1 MRRLLISFSSTLLVA
16 MACAQDIV
24 PSGKGDSAAEK
35 AAQAM
40 AAMDEIVAKPSSNEA
55 VPKVTSDAKTAK
67 ATKAPKPEE
76 EEDEPGNGNPP
87 LLPASEAGGSRGMG
101 MLSRAR
107 LDMMIPAGRSHRGVH
122 YPMYRPLD
130 GERAPVTTGPGAITG
145 IKASLDSLFESELVT
160 RLDDDHVQFDHAK
173 WVQYDTKPAADGSSL
188 PKMKLEIEKGVY
200 DLKNDILMTNQP
212 VRIENQQFVIE
223 GDAMLHD
230 RASGLTRLTGR
241 VKMTFFNEEPEPA
254 PASPPASPSS
264 PAPGVSPPAPSPPPT
279 R

>member
-1 MRRLLISFSSTLLVA
+1 MRRILISFSSTLLVA
-16 MACAQDIV
+16 MACAQDV
-24 PSGKGDSAAEK
+24 PAGKGDSAAEK

-40 AAMDEIVAKPSSNEA
+40 AAMDEIIAKPASNEKA
-55 VPKVTSDAKTAK
+55 PKIISDAKTPK
-67 ATKAPKPEE
+67 APKAPKPDE
-76 EEDEPGNGNPP
+76 EEDESGPGNLP

-101 MLSRAR
+101 MLSRSR

-122 YPMYRPLD
+122 YPMYRPID
-130 GERAPVTTGPGAITG
+130 GERAPVTPGQVTITG

-173 WVQYDTKPAADGSSL
+173 WVQYDTKLAADGSSL
-188 PKMKLEIEKGVY
+188 PKMKLEIERGVY

-241 VKMTFFNEEPEPA
+241 VKMTFFNEDPDSA
-254 PASPPASPSS
+254 PASPPSTPD
-264 PAPGVSPPAPSPPPT
+264 PAVPPPAPSPPPT

>member
-1 MRRLLISFSSTLLVA
+1 MRRLLISFTSTLLVA
-16 MACAQDIV
+16 VACAQEV
-24 PSGKGDSAAEK
+24 PAGKGDSAAAK

-40 AAMDEIVAKPSSNEA
+40 AAMDEIVAPSPSNEA
-55 VPKVTSDAKTAK
+55 APKVASDVKTLK
-67 ATKAPKPEE
+67 APKAPKPEE
-76 EEDEPGNGNPP
+76 EADESGTGNPP

-130 GERAPVTTGPGAITG
+130 GERAPVATGPGAITG
-145 IKASLDSLFESELVT
+145 IKASLDSLFESEVVT
-160 RLDDDHVQFDHAK
+160 RLDEDHVQFDRAK

-188 PKMKLEIEKGVY
+188 PKMKLEIERGVY

-241 VKMTFFNEEPEPA
+241 VKMTFFNEDPDPA
-254 PASPPASPSS
+254 PASTPST
-264 PAPGVSPPAPSPPPT
+264 PAPAVSPPAPSPPPT

>member
-1 MRRLLISFSSTLLVA
+1 MRRLLISFSSTLLGA
-16 MACAQDIV
+16 MACAQETV
-24 PSGKGDSAAEK
+24 PAGKGDSAAEK

-40 AAMDEIVAKPSSNEA
+40 AAMDEIIEKPASNEA
-55 VPKVTSDAKTAK
+55 APEVASDAKMPK
-67 ATKAPKPEE
+67 APKAPKVPKPEE
-76 EEDEPGNGNPP
+76 EEDEPGTGNPP

-130 GERAPVTTGPGAITG
+130 GERVPVVAGAGPITG

-160 RLDDDHVQFDHAK
+160 RLDDDHVQFDRAK

-188 PKMKLEIEKGVY
+188 PKMKLEIERGVY

-254 PASPPASPSS
+254 PAPPPASPA
-264 PAPGVSPPAPSPPPT
+264 PAVSPPAPSPPPT

>member
-16 MACAQDIV
+16 MACAQDAV
-24 PSGKGDSAAEK
+24 PAGKGDSAAEK

-40 AAMDEIVAKPSSNEA
+40 AAMDEIVAKPASNEA
-55 VPKVTSDAKTAK
+55 APKVDSNAKTPK
-67 ATKAPKPEE
+67 APKAPKPDE
-76 EEDEPGNGNPP
+76 EEDEPGTGNPP

-130 GERAPVTTGPGAITG
+130 GERAPETPGPGPITG

-160 RLDDDHVQFDHAK
+160 RLDDDHVQFDRAK

-188 PKMKLEIEKGVY
+188 PKMKLEIERGVY

-254 PASPPASPSS
+254 PASPPASPA
-264 PAPGVSPPAPSPPPT
+264 PAVSPPAPSPPPT

>member
-1 MRRLLISFSSTLLVA
+1 MRRLLISFTSTLLVA
-16 MACAQDIV
+16 MARAQEV
-24 PSGKGDSAAEK
+24 PVGKGDSAAEK

-40 AAMDEIVAKPSSNEA
+40 AAMDEIVAKPASNEA
-55 VPKVTSDAKTAK
+55 APKVASDVKTLK
-67 ATKAPKPEE
+67 APKAPKPEE
-76 EEDEPGNGNPP
+76 EADEPVAGNPP

-122 YPMYRPLD
+122 YPMYRPPD
-130 GERAPVTTGPGAITG
+130 GERVPVTPGAGPIIG

-160 RLDDDHVQFDHAK
+160 RLDEDHVQFDRAK

-188 PKMKLEIEKGVY
+188 PKMKLEIERGVY

-241 VKMTFFNEEPEPA
+241 VKMTFFNEDPDPVPVSTPSTPA
-254 PASPPASPSS
+254 PA
-264 PAPGVSPPAPSPPPT
+264 VSPPAPSPPPT